1 MKEVEKKNVISA
13 VEIGSI
19 AEEVGI
25 EVGDKLISING
36 QPIEDIIEYK
46 FYLADEYLEVVIEKP
61 DGEEWLIEVDK
72 EYDEDLG
79 IDFENPILSHMKSCS
94 NKCIFCFIDQLP
106 KNMRESLYFKDDDS
120 RLSFLHGNY
129 ITLTNMKE
137 EDIKKIIQYRISPI
151 NISVHTTNGE
161 LRKKMLNNR
170 FAGNIME
177 TLERLAENHISMN
190 CQIVLCPG
198 FNDQEELDKTLEDL
212 GKLSDAVDSVAV
224 VPVGLTRYRDE
235 LVEINPFTKETANK
249 TIQQIEKW
257 QQYFQPKI
265 HRNFV
270 YASDEFYITAEKEF
284 PHYEEYDGFPQL
296 ENGVGMMVDFAESFH
311 EAVEDLPDDL
321 KVDKTITVVTS
332 TLADDYMRRLGKA
345 LMDKVEGLTVN
356 VICVKNDFFG
366 GHVSVSGLLTGGD
379 VLKNLQGKDL
389 GEKVIVGEN
398 MLKSGEPV
406 FLDDVTIDE
415 LQEKIGVPVK
425 ISPID
430 GREFVEIILDGI

>member
-1 MKEVEKKNVISA
+1 MKEVEIKNIISA
-13 VEIGSI
+13 VETDSI

-46 FYLADEYLEVVIEKP
+46 FYLADEYLEIVIEKP

-79 IDFENPILSHMKSCS
+79 IDFDNPILSHMKSCS

-106 KNMRESLYFKDDDS
+106 MNMRESLYFKDDDS

-198 FNDQEELDKTLEDL
+198 FNDGEELDKTLEDL

-224 VPVGLTRYRDE
+224 VPVGLTRYREE
-235 LVEINPFTKETANK
+235 LVEINPFTKETANE

-257 QQYFQPKI
+257 QQYFKPKI

-270 YASDEFYITAEKEF
+270 YASDEFYITAQKEF
-284 PHYEEYDGFPQL
+284 PDYEEYDGFPQL

-311 EAVEDLPDDL
+311 GAVADLSDDL
-321 KVDKTITVVTS
+321 KIDQTVTVVTS
-332 TLADDYMRRLGKA
+332 TLAEDYMNELGKA
-345 LMDKVEGLTVN
+345 LMEKVEGLKVN

-379 VLKNLQGKDL
+379 ILKSIQGKDL
-389 GEKVIVGEN
+389 GVKIIVGEN

-415 LQEKIGVPVK
+415 LQEKTGVPVK

-430 GREFVEIILDGI
+430 GREFVETILDGI